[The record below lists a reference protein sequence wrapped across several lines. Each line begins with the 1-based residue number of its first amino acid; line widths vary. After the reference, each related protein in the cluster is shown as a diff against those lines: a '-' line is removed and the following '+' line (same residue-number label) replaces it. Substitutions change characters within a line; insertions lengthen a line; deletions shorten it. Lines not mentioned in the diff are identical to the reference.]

1 VAKSTAKKLAA
12 TLKAAAPSSVRRR
25 RSVAP
30 SADQSADLID
40 EEPPAAVAVAPKS
53 SAYATA
59 MSRYPLLANG
69 TQAATIN
76 AAAVLTAQVIK
87 AKGIPEAFDWADVC
101 IFMLIGRI
109 FRLGLAKGP
118 LLAVCTLFGMFVV
131 NAAFHVSFGVLYQL
145 LSPQGQ
151 GVAGVKM
158 GALVA
163 GLFTRAFLGGALKS
177 RLVFFPADVANT
189 FVVPLLYQPLVANL
203 AGFLYTVILA
213 LGLAA

>member
-1 VAKSTAKKLAA
+1 
-12 TLKAAAPSSVRRR
+12 
-25 RSVAP
+25 
-30 SADQSADLID
+30 
-40 EEPPAAVAVAPKS
+40 
-53 SAYATA
+53 

-101 IFMLIGRI
+101 IFMLIGAFVITPLILRVLIGRI

-151 GVAGVKM
+151 GVAGVNM